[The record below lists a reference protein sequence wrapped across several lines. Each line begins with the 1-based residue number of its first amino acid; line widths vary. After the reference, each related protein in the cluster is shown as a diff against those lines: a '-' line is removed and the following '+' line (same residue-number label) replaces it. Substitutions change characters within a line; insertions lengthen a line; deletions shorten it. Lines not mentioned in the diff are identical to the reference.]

1 MGIKDIIKNMWSIQP
16 PEENNL
22 TQPMSGGNNY
32 TVQQELKARIRN
44 LYQNPSFGNGDLENT
59 VYEEY
64 YLMLFQKNY
73 FVNLFDIETD
83 DQEFRMAWNM
93 FVENCFWYGDGALVN
108 EGIKD
113 VENGSM
119 IVPVYIKERNYN
131 KLGYLDKDFEYYYT
145 AQILPMMGDS
155 KMWKQKPD
163 LNLKAIKN
171 KSEDYVYAKWN
182 MQGYGAWVW
191 MYKFIKFQ
199 RELMFLTHGSAY
211 LQKEIMFYKIN
222 NMDTV
227 DDEIRTL
234 YNPKI
239 NIVPTYGVDWSSGET
254 KLENRWNTE
263 SLSTDRSMLIN
274 EVYDW
279 FINKYYDL
287 FGRKYN
293 IDSKKE
299 RNISMEVEASQ
310 EQFDVLINETMKFME
325 MALKDC
331 ETKFGKKGTFK
342 IYANQDND
350 KNEDGDSFDN
360 EENGDGDSGI
370 Q

>member
-1 MGIKDIIKNMWSIQP
+1 MGIKSMLKNMWAIQP
-16 PEENNL
+16 QEENNL

-32 TVQQELKARIRN
+32 AVQQELNARIRN
-44 LYQNPSFGNGDLENT
+44 LYQSPSFGNGSLEDT

-83 DQEFRMAWNM
+83 DQEFRTAWNM
-93 FVENCFWYGDGALVN
+93 FVETCFWYGDAVLIN
-108 EGIKD
+108 EGIAG
-113 VENGSM
+113 VEGGSLL
-119 IVPVYIKERNYN
+119 VPAYIKDRNFN
-131 KLGYLDKDFEYYYT
+131 KFGYLDKDFEYYYA
-145 AQILPMMGDS
+145 AQILPMMGDN

-163 LNLKAIKN
+163 LNLKAMKN
-171 KSEDYVYAKWN
+171 TGEDYVYGKWN
-182 MQGYGAWVW
+182 MQGYGAWIW
-191 MYKFIKFQ
+191 LYKFIKFQ

-239 NIVPTYGVDWSSGET
+239 NIVPTYGVDWSNGKT

-263 SLSTDRSMLIN
+263 SLSNDKSMLIN

-279 FINKYYDL
+279 FMNKYYEL

-293 IDSKKE
+293 VDSKRE
-299 RNISMEVEASQ
+299 RNISSEVEASQ
-310 EQFDVLINETMKFME
+310 EQFDIVINETMKFME
-325 MALKDC
+325 MALKQC
-331 ETKFGKKGTFK
+331 KEKFGKKGEFK
-342 IYANQDND
+342 INVEKD
-350 KNEDGDSFDN
+350 KNSNIQADGKTPN
-360 EENGDGDSGI
+360 EPTSKAK
-370 Q
+370 